1 MMGVEQDEL
10 ITILKK
16 QNIAIENIREYT
28 LSVRRTIIKR
38 SLFCCLLLCLLGL
51 ALFPKAIVL
60 KCIAW
65 QASRYCQEA
74 FGAKLVFDDLLWE
87 EGGII
92 FKGGKLQ
99 KGGEMEASFEQAVLL
114 PVFDL
119 KRRVFGGNLNLQ
131 ALQIVHRKKELQYAS
146 HTSSTSFKLFTL
158 CL

>member
-65 QASRYCQEA
+65 QASRRIGDAGRAQSVVP
-74 FGAKLVFDDLLWE
+74 FFPHAK
-87 EGGII
+87 
-92 FKGGKLQ
+92 
-99 KGGEMEASFEQAVLL
+99 
-114 PVFDL
+114 
-119 KRRVFGGNLNLQ
+119 
-131 ALQIVHRKKELQYAS
+131 
-146 HTSSTSFKLFTL
+146 
-158 CL
+158 